1 MFADILRLNKERIGM
16 KKLMFAFCLFSIM
29 GCRPEAES
37 PAVQE
42 IVDRS
47 IEVSGGE
54 LYKDSMISFDFRGH
68 HYVME
73 PGESG
78 RILKR
83 IRFTDSITVTDV
95 RQGGKFLRLV
105 NDSIVAVP
113 DSMATRYANS
123 INSVHYFAYLPYGLN
138 DPAVNKKLLGEVMV
152 DGRPYYE
159 VQVTFDREGGGK
171 DFEDVYVYWFNKQNF
186 KPDFLAYE
194 FETDGGGM
202 RFRKAYN
209 ERYVGGIRFVD
220 YYNYESEAGV
230 HPSLLDSLY
239 QAGKLRLLSKIELRN
254 IEVNPG
260 SGS

>member
-1 MFADILRLNKERIGM
+1 M
-16 KKLMFAFCLFSIM
+16 KKLLFAFCLFPIL
-29 GCRPEAES
+29 GCRPKAEP

-42 IVDRS
+42 IVDGS
-47 IEVSGGE
+47 IKVSGGE
-54 LYKDSMISFDFRGH
+54 QYKSSMISFDFRGH

-73 PGESG
+73 PHESG

-83 IRFTDSITVTDV
+83 IRFTDSVTVTDV
-95 RQGGKFLRLV
+95 KQGNEFQRLM
-105 NDSIVAVP
+105 NDSVVAVP
-113 DSMATRYANS
+113 DSMAIRYANS

-138 DPAVNKKLLGEVMV
+138 DPAVNKKLLGEVTV

-171 DFEDVYVYWFNKQNF
+171 DYEDVYVYWFNKQNL
-186 KPDFLAYE
+186 KPDYLAYE
-194 FETDGGGM
+194 FETDGGGL

-220 YYNYESEAGV
+220 YYNYESEVGI